1 VKGLLQALAEELVDD
16 PARVEVRER
25 ERDGVVELELSV
37 SRDDRGRVIGQRG
50 RTADALRDVLEAVA
64 ARQGRRVTLE
74 IR

>member
-1 VKGLLQALAEELVDD
+1 MKELLQALAEELVDD
-16 PARVEVRER
+16 PDGVEVRER
-25 ERDGVVELELSV
+25 ERDGVIELELFV

-64 ARQGRRVTLE
+64 ARRGQSVTLE

>member
-1 VKGLLQALAEELVDD
+1 
-16 PARVEVRER
+16 VEVRER
-25 ERDGVVELELSV
+25 ERDGVVELELFV

-64 ARQGRRVTLE
+64 ARRGQSVTLE

>member
-1 VKGLLQALAEELVDD
+1 LKELLQALAEELVDD
-16 PARVEVRER
+16 PDGVEVRER
-25 ERDGVVELELSV
+25 ERDGVVELELFV

-64 ARQGRRVTLE
+64 ARRGQSVTLE